1 MSLKSLKF
9 ASAGALL
16 AGSIAAV
23 GCAERTDLGDVQA
36 ARDAVREEQHETA
49 EVRQESAEEIAE
61 AERKEAAVRHEAM
74 RPVTGEN
81 SEDVRDAAHETA
93 ETRQEAAA
101 AVQEEQQDTA
111 EAKEKLRDTEARF
124 QATQARDKY
133 VADHQTKLDAAEKR
147 IEVLNDRAAN
157 EEGATKEATEKQ
169 AAELQTAHD
178 RAEEALD
185 NVGSAE
191 LLKWTDQQSN
201 VKQAFDA
208 LQIEMDQSA

>member
-23 GCAERTDLGDVQA
+23 GCAERTDMGDVQA

-49 EVRQESAEEIAE
+49 EVRQESAEDIAE
-61 AERKEAAVRHEAM
+61 AERNEAAVRHEAM

-81 SEDVRDAAHETA
+81 AEDVRDAAQETA
-93 ETRQEAAA
+93 ETRQEAAEA
-101 AVQEEQQDTA
+101 IQEEKQETA
-111 EAKEKLRDTEARF
+111 EAQAELRDTEARF

-133 VADHQTKLDAAEKR
+133 VADHQVKLDAAEKR
-147 IEVLNDRAAN
+147 IEALNTRASN

-169 AAELQTAHD
+169 VAELKTAHD

-185 NVGSAE
+185 NVESAE
-191 LLKWTDQQSN
+191 LLKWSDHQSN

-208 LQIEMDQSA
+208 LQTEMDQSA